1 MTRTIKLVCL
11 RDACPHPE
19 ANTTC
24 SVCGRRP
31 TFDEDGHWSVQQ
43 MPPAMHGDACTSME
57 PAMCAA
63 HGTGSRAE
71 PPNGMHYRADR
82 LDDLD
87 RPLVLS
93 PTPFGRFLDRLLGLR
108 IDAVRAWN
116 GLRGR

>member
-11 RDACPHPE
+11 RDGCPHPE

-24 SVCGRRP
+24 SVCERRP
-31 TFDEDGHWSVQQ
+31 TFDEDGHWSVQR
-43 MPPAMHGDACTSME
+43 PV
-57 PAMCAA
+57 
-63 HGTGSRAE
+63 
-71 PPNGMHYRADR
+71 NGHE
-82 LDDLD
+82 LD

-108 IDAVRAWN
+108 IDAVRAWD